1 MAHRIWPGL
10 GALMRRDVFSADMPP
25 SGDYF
30 LSPTGVSWNVRRCTA
45 NGSVLNIAVEPD
57 WKSALTTVL
66 SLAESE
72 KADAWETAGGG
83 SYRLIKR
90 YR

>member
-1 MAHRIWPGL
+1 MS
-10 GALMRRDVFSADMPP
+10 RDVFSASMPP

-30 LSPTGVSWNVRRCTA
+30 LSPTGVAWNVRRCIA

-57 WKSALTTVL
+57 WKSALTTLL
-66 SLAESE
+66 SLAQSDQ
-72 KADAWETAGGG
+72 ADAWETAGGG

-90 YR
+90 YRPAR